1 MDIFEVHFGHLQG
14 FVRAHESNLQS
25 FQAEFIRRQLKEGY
39 KLSECM
45 ASYVKVKPITLSE
58 LTYELY
64 HKEF

>member
-25 FQAEFIRRQLKEGY
+25 FQAEFIRRELKAGF
-39 KLSECM
+39 KLSEIT
-45 ASYVKVKPITLSE
+45 AFYVKLRPITLSE